1 MRFIVMVLLAV
12 PVIVVVLP
20 YVSYGQTSRQADH
33 ENAAPKPV
41 CVTNLRVGAACESST
56 ESHQSMVMEPMV
68 MIRGQLLPVR

>member
-12 PVIVVVLP
+12 PVVVLP
-20 YVSYGQTSRQADH
+20 YISYGQTSRQVDH
-33 ENAAPKPV
+33 DNAAPKPV

-56 ESHQSMVMEPMV
+56 ESHQSMVMVPMV